1 MIIILVAF
9 HLIVVHGGDGQDI
22 EINPREIVSMRGRE
36 EGKNF
41 AKGVECMINTSDG
54 KFIAV
59 AETCNEVYQK
69 IEELEKANGKK

>member
-1 MIIILVAF
+1 
-9 HLIVVHGGDGQDI
+9 
-22 EINPREIVSMRGRE
+22 MRGRE